1 MSALT
6 LGEEGIAEEDM
17 DVYLSQM
24 DQVNPGYMK
33 NAITWMTDNYGSPL
47 GYITQE
53 SGVTEEELNELRNK
67 FLE

>member
-53 SGVTEEELNELRNK
+53 SGVTEEELNELRKK

>member
-1 MSALT
+1 
-6 LGEEGIAEEDM
+6 
-17 DVYLSQM
+17 
-24 DQVNPGYMK
+24 MK

>member
-1 MSALT
+1 MSINCLWCSTFA
-6 LGEEGIAEEDM
+6 
-17 DVYLSQM
+17 
-24 DQVNPGYMK
+24 K
-33 NAITWMTDNYGSPL
+33 NANTWMTDNYGSPL